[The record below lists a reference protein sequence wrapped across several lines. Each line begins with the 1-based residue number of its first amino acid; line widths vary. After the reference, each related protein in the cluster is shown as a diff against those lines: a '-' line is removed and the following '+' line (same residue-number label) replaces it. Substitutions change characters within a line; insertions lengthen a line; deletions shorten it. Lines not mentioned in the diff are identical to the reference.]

1 MNKNIKIIGAG
12 LAGCECAYQLASRG
26 FFVELYEMRPQ
37 KSSPAHKT
45 NEFGELVCSNSFR
58 SNNIKTSAV
67 GLMHK
72 ELESLNSLIIK
83 TAYQHR
89 VPAGDALA
97 VDRIEFSKSLTKSI
111 SNHPNIKVITE
122 EIINVKEMCKD
133 GIVVIATGPLTSEG
147 LSQNIRE
154 IVGEKELNFFDAI
167 APIIYKDSIN
177 FNYAWYQSRY
187 DRDNSK
193 DYINCGLNKEEYS
206 IFYNELIN
214 AEYTTFEDFEKDIK
228 HFEGCLPIEEMARR
242 GEQTLLFG
250 PMKPV
255 GLVNPYTQ
263 EQPYAVVQLRQDNL
277 QGTLYNMVGFQTKMK
292 YNEQKRVLKLIKGL
306 ENAEFAKLGS
316 IHKNMFINSPKLLNK
331 DLSLKSNNNIYFA
344 GQITGCEG
352 YVESTAVGLIVAL
365 MISFRYQNKTLEI
378 PNTLSIGAI
387 LNHITEA
394 KADFQ
399 PSNINFGLFDHSIF
413 EGKKKIKKQD
423 KKDIIINKALLS
435 INIFNQLVN

>member
-12 LAGCECAYQLASRG
+12 LAGCECAYQLANRG

-72 ELESLNSLIIK
+72 ELESLNSLIIN
-83 TAYQHR
+83 TAYKYR

-97 VDRIEFSKSLTKSI
+97 VDRIEFSKSLTQSI
-111 SNHPNIKVITE
+111 NNHPNIKVIKE
-122 EIINVKEMCKD
+122 EVVNIKEMCKAS
-133 GIVVIATGPLTSEG
+133 IVVIATGPLTSEG

-154 IVGEKELNFFDAI
+154 IVGETELNFFDAI

-193 DYINCGLNKEEYS
+193 DYINCGLNKEEYT

-255 GLVNPYTQ
+255 GLVNPYAQ

-331 DLSLKSNNNIYFA
+331 DLSLKTNSNIYFA
-344 GQITGCEG
+344 GQITGCER

-365 MISFRYQNKTLEI
+365 MISCRFQNKTLEI
-378 PNTLSIGAI
+378 PNT
-387 LNHITEA
+387 
-394 KADFQ
+394 
-399 PSNINFGLFDHSIF
+399 
-413 EGKKKIKKQD
+413 
-423 KKDIIINKALLS
+423 
-435 INIFNQLVN
+435 